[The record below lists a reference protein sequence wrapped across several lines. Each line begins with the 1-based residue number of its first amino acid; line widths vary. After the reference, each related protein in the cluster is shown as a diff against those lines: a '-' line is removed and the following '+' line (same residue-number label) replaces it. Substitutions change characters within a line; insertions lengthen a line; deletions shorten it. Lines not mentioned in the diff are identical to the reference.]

1 MEHSRETPNASVQMA
16 AANVKRIEKMKYLG
30 TLNKKQ
36 LQALCREK
44 GIPVTNNN
52 TDMRNRLLY
61 K

>member
-1 MEHSRETPNASVQMA
+1 MDTTSNAATLFVLRKAKMRELA
-16 AANVKRIEKMKYLG
+16 A
-30 TLNKKQ
+30 LNKKQ

-44 GIPVTNNN
+44 GIPVSNNN

>member
-1 MEHSRETPNASVQMA
+1 MEHSRETPNTAQIV
-16 AANVKRIEKMKYLG
+16 ANAKRIEKMKYLG